1 MKEKRPNMPA
11 TWFATVLIACVV
23 AGVGALVKGF
33 FLPGALCL
41 IAAVLPGIMTVREWR
56 RGNR

>member
-11 TWFATVLIACVV
+11 TWFATVLIGGVV
-23 AGVGALVKGF
+23 AGVGALITGH
-33 FLPGALCL
+33 FLPGALFL
-41 IAAVLPGIMTVREWR
+41 IAAVLPGILTVRQWR